1 MFEWMIGDLDGKSII
16 ISGKKGSIELKP
28 ITWRFITKIPNML
41 DITDKEEEVVNN
53 LIENIDNLT
62 SNDFEL
68 LYCETYATYSKLFD
82 RFDVYDEIFDI
93 EIRSEKPYK
102 FKFYADDE
110 FTLASY
116 AFAFQIALGLD
127 DIKDVSYYYKKERVI
142 DLDSHDKNKMLLTVI
157 TLNDGRQIA
166 LCPQNDGLEM
176 LLGKMKILKK
186 YILFVYGDSESVIEW
201 VHDEIYGTYDI
212 SETTPYEWEMW
223 GGDDDEDEDEEIDYD
238 EDEDDGEDEGEEDE

>member
-1 MFEWMIGDLDGKSII
+1 MFEWVLGNIDGKSIS
-16 ISGKKGSIELKP
+16 ISGKHGTVTLKP
-28 ITWRFITKIPNML
+28 ITREFLEQVPNIAEL
-41 DITDKEEEVVNN
+41 SDEELEAIDALKEN
-53 LIENIDNLT
+53 IENLL
-62 SNDFEL
+62 SNNYDL
-68 LYCETYATYSKLFD
+68 LYCETYDRYSDLFD
-82 RFDVYDEIFDI
+82 KLKVDYEIFNI
-93 EIRSEKPYK
+93 EVNSGKPYR
-102 FKFYADDE
+102 FQFFADDE

-116 AFAFQIALGLD
+116 ALAFQIALGLD

-186 YILFVYGDSESVIEW
+186 YILFVYGDGESVIEW

-238 EDEDDGEDEGEEDE
+238 EDEDEDDDEEY